1 MLPKT
6 TAIFVVVVLLVGCSG
21 KSAKAKGEFLSG
33 CVQSGTAKSVCTCVY
48 DHLEDTYSPETLQ
61 ALAESPSAFP
71 DSTIQAISRDTGKY
85 AAMCLAK

>member
-6 TAIFVVVVLLVGCSG
+6 TAMLVVVFLFVGCSS
-21 KSAKAKGEFLSG
+21 KSAKARGEFLSG

-48 DHLEDTYSPETLQ
+48 DHLEDTYRPETLQ
-61 ALAESPSAFP
+61 VLADPHSEVPASA
-71 DSTIQAISRDTGKY
+71 IQAIATDTSKY